1 MSRRAKRTRKRKGR
15 FMQIAPIGALAATL
29 ATLTTSVTSQQQINA
44 GAAAQPGNRMVGAG
58 QEKHDAAKVNASE
71 RGDINT
77 PAGQQVAQASSGA
90 NPAMAG
96 QSSNSDRTEPII
108 EHKLFDYLAEV
119 EKSGG
124 GAFTDPSALFGSA
137 VQSLE
142 GTMQQV
148 QKALGQANV
157 PADAEK
163 AAMQDPGKAAPPG
176 KESDDG
182 PAKNAEQLLERS
194 ISVMWAAANLEVVTS
209 SVTAVT
215 SSTSTLIKQQ

>member
-1 MSRRAKRTRKRKGR
+1 
-15 FMQIAPIGALAATL
+15 MQIAPIGALEAML
-29 ATLTTSVTSQQQINA
+29 ANLTTSISSQQQITA
-44 GAAAQPGNRMVGAG
+44 GAAAQPGNRMVGAK
-58 QEKHDAAKVNASE
+58 QEKHDAVKVNTPE
-71 RGDINT
+71 RGDV
-77 PAGQQVAQASSGA
+77 ASRSGQQVAQASSGA

-96 QSSNSDRTEPII
+96 QSSKPDRTEPIV
-108 EHKLFDYLAEV
+108 ERQLFDYLAET
-119 EKSGG
+119 EKAGG

-137 VQSLE
+137 VRSLD

-148 QKALGQANV
+148 QKALGQANA
-157 PADAEK
+157 PANAET
-163 AAMQDPGKAAPPG
+163 AATQDIAGKPAPPG
-176 KESDDG
+176 KEAENS

>member
-1 MSRRAKRTRKRKGR
+1 
-15 FMQIAPIGALAATL
+15 MQIAPIGALEATL
-29 ATLTTSVTSQQQINA
+29 ANLTTSLASQQQIVA
-44 GAAAQPGNRMVGAG
+44 SSAAQPGNRMVGAG
-58 QEKHDAAKVNASE
+58 QEKHDAAKASAPE
-71 RGDINT
+71 RGGATT

-96 QSSNSDRTEPII
+96 QFSGSDRTEPIL
-108 EHKLFDYLAEV
+108 ERKLFDYLAEV

-124 GAFTDPSALFGSA
+124 STFTDPSALFGSA

-142 GTMQQV
+142 GTMQQI

-157 PADAEK
+157 PANAEK
-163 AAMQDPGKAAPPG
+163 AAMQDATGKTASSG
-176 KESDDG
+176 KEDEDT

>member
-1 MSRRAKRTRKRKGR
+1 
-15 FMQIAPIGALAATL
+15 MQIAPIGALEATL
-29 ATLTTSVTSQQQINA
+29 ANLTTSIASQQQITT
-44 GAAAQPGNRMVGAG
+44 GTAAQPGNRMVGAN
-58 QEKHDAAKVNASE
+58 QEKHDAAKVSMPE
-71 RGDINT
+71 RGDVAAR
-77 PAGQQVAQASSGA
+77 AGQQVAQSSSGA

-96 QSSNSDRTEPII
+96 QSSKLEKTEPIA

-119 EKSGG
+119 EKAGG
-124 GAFTDPSALFGSA
+124 GALTDPSALFGSA

-148 QKALGQANV
+148 QKALGQANAPV
-157 PADAEK
+157 SAET
-163 AAMQDPGKAAPPG
+163 AAMQDGAGTTVPSGKAPSG
-176 KESDDG
+176 KEDENAT
-182 PAKNAEQLLERS
+182 AKNAEQLLERS

>member
-1 MSRRAKRTRKRKGR
+1 
-15 FMQIAPIGALAATL
+15 MQIAPIGALEATL
-29 ATLTTSVTSQQQINA
+29 ANLTTSIASQQQITT
-44 GAAAQPGNRMVGAG
+44 GTAAQPGNRMVGAN
-58 QEKHDAAKVNASE
+58 QEKHDAAKVTMPE
-71 RGDINT
+71 RGDVAT
-77 PAGQQVAQASSGA
+77 RAGQQVAQASSGA

-96 QSSNSDRTEPII
+96 QSSKLERTEPVV

-124 GAFTDPSALFGSA
+124 GAFTDTSALFGSA

-148 QKALGQANV
+148 QKALGQANA
-157 PADAEK
+157 PMDAETATMQE
-163 AAMQDPGKAAPPG
+163 AAGKTASSG
-176 KESDDG
+176 KEG
-182 PAKNAEQLLERS
+182 ENAIAKNAEQLLERS

>member
-1 MSRRAKRTRKRKGR
+1 
-15 FMQIAPIGALAATL
+15 MQIAPIGALEATL
-29 ATLTTSVTSQQQINA
+29 ANLTTSIASQQQITA
-44 GAAAQPGNRMVGAG
+44 GSTAQPGNRMVGAN
-58 QEKHDAAKVNASE
+58 QEKHDAAKVAMPE
-71 RGDINT
+71 RGDVAAR
-77 PAGQQVAQASSGA
+77 AGQQVAQASSGA

-96 QSSNSDRTEPII
+96 QSSKLEKTEPIA

-119 EKSGG
+119 EKAGG
-124 GAFTDPSALFGSA
+124 GALTDPSALFGSA

-148 QKALGQANV
+148 QKALGQTNAPVN
-157 PADAEK
+157 AET
-163 AAMQDPGKAAPPG
+163 ATIQDGAGKTAPSG
-176 KESDDG
+176 KEDENAT
-182 PAKNAEQLLERS
+182 AKNAEQLLERS

>member
-1 MSRRAKRTRKRKGR
+1 
-15 FMQIAPIGALAATL
+15 MQIAPIGALEATL
-29 ATLTTSVTSQQQINA
+29 ANLTTSIASQQQITA
-44 GAAAQPGNRMVGAG
+44 GSTAQPGNRMVGAN
-58 QEKHDAAKVNASE
+58 QEKHDAAKVAMPE
-71 RGDINT
+71 RGDVAAR
-77 PAGQQVAQASSGA
+77 AGQQVAQASSGA

-96 QSSNSDRTEPII
+96 QSSKLEKTEPIA

-119 EKSGG
+119 EKAGG
-124 GAFTDPSALFGSA
+124 RVLTDPSALFGSA

-148 QKALGQANV
+148 QKALGQANAPV
-157 PADAEK
+157 HAET
-163 AAMQDPGKAAPPG
+163 ATIQDGAGKTAPSG
-176 KESDDG
+176 KEDENAT
-182 PAKNAEQLLERS
+182 AKNAEQLLERS

>member
-1 MSRRAKRTRKRKGR
+1 
-15 FMQIAPIGALAATL
+15 MQIAPIGALEATL
-29 ATLTTSVTSQQQINA
+29 ANLTASLASQQQITA
-44 GAAAQPGNRMVGAG
+44 GAAAPPGNRMVGAG
-58 QEKHDAAKVNASE
+58 QEKRDAAKAGAPE
-71 RGDINT
+71 RGDVT
-77 PAGQQVAQASSGA
+77 APGGQQVAQASSGA

-96 QSSNSDRTEPII
+96 KSSGSDKTEPIV
-108 EHKLFDYLAEV
+108 ERKLFDYLAEV

-124 GAFTDPSALFGSA
+124 GTFSDPSALLGSA

-157 PADAEK
+157 PANAEK
-163 AAMQDPGKAAPPG
+163 AAMQDAAGKTASLG
-176 KESDDG
+176 KESDDS

>member
-1 MSRRAKRTRKRKGR
+1 
-15 FMQIAPIGALAATL
+15 MQIAPIGALEATL
-29 ATLTTSVTSQQQINA
+29 ANLTTSMASQQQITA
-44 GAAAQPGNRMVGAG
+44 GTTAQPGNRMVGAN
-58 QEKHDAAKVNASE
+58 QEKHDAAKVSMPE
-71 RGDINT
+71 RGDVAAR
-77 PAGQQVAQASSGA
+77 AGQQVAQSSSGA

-96 QSSNSDRTEPII
+96 QSSKLEKTEPIA

-119 EKSGG
+119 EKAGG
-124 GAFTDPSALFGSA
+124 GALTDPSALFGSA

-148 QKALGQANV
+148 QKALGQANA
-157 PADAEK
+157 PQANALGSAET
-163 AAMQDPGKAAPPG
+163 ATMQDGAGKTAPSGKAPSG
-176 KESDDG
+176 KEDENAT
-182 PAKNAEQLLERS
+182 AKNAEQLLERS

>member
-1 MSRRAKRTRKRKGR
+1 
-15 FMQIAPIGALAATL
+15 MQIAPIGALEATL
-29 ATLTTSVTSQQQINA
+29 ANLTTSIVSQQQITA
-44 GAAAQPGNRMVGAG
+44 GTTAQPGNRMVGAN
-58 QEKHDAAKVNASE
+58 QEKYDAAKVSMPE
-71 RGDINT
+71 RGDVAT
-77 PAGQQVAQASSGA
+77 RAGQQVAQASSGA

-96 QSSNSDRTEPII
+96 QSSKLERTEPVA

-119 EKSGG
+119 EKAGG

-148 QKALGQANV
+148 QKALGQANAPQANAPV
-157 PADAEK
+157 NAET
-163 AAMQDPGKAAPPG
+163 AAMHGGAGKTAPSA
-176 KESDDG
+176 KEG
-182 PAKNAEQLLERS
+182 ENVTAKNAEQLLERS

>member
-1 MSRRAKRTRKRKGR
+1 
-15 FMQIAPIGALAATL
+15 MQIAPIGALEATL
-29 ATLTTSVTSQQQINA
+29 ANLTTSMASQQQITA
-44 GAAAQPGNRMVGAG
+44 GTTAQPGNRMVGAN
-58 QEKHDAAKVNASE
+58 QEKHDAAKVSMPE
-71 RGDINT
+71 RGDIAAR
-77 PAGQQVAQASSGA
+77 AGQQVAQSSSGA

-96 QSSNSDRTEPII
+96 QSTKLEKTEPIA

-119 EKSGG
+119 EKAG
-124 GAFTDPSALFGSA
+124 GALAEPSALFGSA

-148 QKALGQANV
+148 QRALGQANAPV
-157 PADAEK
+157 NAET
-163 AAMQDPGKAAPPG
+163 ATMQDGAGKTAPSGKAPSG
-176 KESDDG
+176 KEDENAT
-182 PAKNAEQLLERS
+182 AKNAEQLLERS

>member
-1 MSRRAKRTRKRKGR
+1 
-15 FMQIAPIGALAATL
+15 MQIAPIGALEATL
-29 ATLTTSVTSQQQINA
+29 ANLTTSIASQQQITT
-44 GAAAQPGNRMVGAG
+44 GTAAQPGNRMVGAN
-58 QEKHDAAKVNASE
+58 QEKHDAAKVTMPE
-71 RGDINT
+71 RGDAAT
-77 PAGQQVAQASSGA
+77 RAGQQVAQASSGA

-96 QSSNSDRTEPII
+96 QSSKLERTEPVV

-124 GAFTDPSALFGSA
+124 GAFKDTSALFGSA

-148 QKALGQANV
+148 QKALGQANA
-157 PADAEK
+157 PMDAET
-163 AAMQDPGKAAPPG
+163 ATMQETAGKTASSG
-176 KESDDG
+176 KEG
-182 PAKNAEQLLERS
+182 ENAIAKNAEQLLERS

>member
-1 MSRRAKRTRKRKGR
+1 
-15 FMQIAPIGALAATL
+15 MQIAPIGALEATL
-29 ATLTTSVTSQQQINA
+29 ANLTTSIASQQQITT
-44 GAAAQPGNRMVGAG
+44 GTAAQPGNRMVGAN
-58 QEKHDAAKVNASE
+58 QEKHDAAKVTMPE
-71 RGDINT
+71 RGDVAT
-77 PAGQQVAQASSGA
+77 RAGQQVAQASSGA

-96 QSSNSDRTEPII
+96 QSSKLERTEPVA

-119 EKSGG
+119 EKAGG

-148 QKALGQANV
+148 QKALGQANAPV
-157 PADAEK
+157 NAET
-163 AAMQDPGKAAPPG
+163 AAMHDGAGKTALPAKAPSG
-176 KESDDG
+176 REGENVS
-182 PAKNAEQLLERS
+182 AKNAEQLLERS

>member
-1 MSRRAKRTRKRKGR
+1 
-15 FMQIAPIGALAATL
+15 MQIAPIGALEATL
-29 ATLTTSVTSQQQINA
+29 ANLTTSMASQQQITA
-44 GAAAQPGNRMVGAG
+44 GTTAQPGNRMVGAN
-58 QEKHDAAKVNASE
+58 QEKHDAAKVSMPE
-71 RGDINT
+71 RGDIAAR
-77 PAGQQVAQASSGA
+77 AGQQVAQSSSGA

-96 QSSNSDRTEPII
+96 QSSKLEKTEPIA

-119 EKSGG
+119 EKAGG
-124 GAFTDPSALFGSA
+124 GALTDPSALFGSA

-148 QKALGQANV
+148 QKALGQANAPV
-157 PADAEK
+157 NAET
-163 AAMQDPGKAAPPG
+163 ATMQDGAGKTAPSG
-176 KESDDG
+176 EEDENAT
-182 PAKNAEQLLERS
+182 AKNAEQLLERS

>member
-1 MSRRAKRTRKRKGR
+1 
-15 FMQIAPIGALAATL
+15 MQIAPIGALEATL
-29 ATLTTSVTSQQQINA
+29 ANLTTGVAAQQQITA
-44 GAAAQPGNRMVGAG
+44 GATAQPGNRMIGAG
-58 QEKHDAAKVNASE
+58 QEKQDTAKASASE
-71 RGDINT
+71 SGDVT
-77 PAGQQVAQASSGA
+77 MPAGKQVAQASSGA

-96 QSSNSDRTEPII
+96 QSTKSDKTEPIV
-108 EHKLFDYLAEV
+108 ERKLFDYLAEV
-119 EKSGG
+119 ERSGG
-124 GAFTDPSALFGSA
+124 GTFRDPSALFGSA

-148 QKALGQANV
+148 QKALGQANA
-157 PADAEK
+157 PGNAERAARQDAESK
-163 AAMQDPGKAAPPG
+163 TASSG
-176 KESDDG
+176 KESEDA

>member
-1 MSRRAKRTRKRKGR
+1 
-15 FMQIAPIGALAATL
+15 MQIAPIGALEATL
-29 ATLTTSVTSQQQINA
+29 ANLTTSMASQQQITT
-44 GAAAQPGNRMVGAG
+44 GTAAQPGNRMVGAN
-58 QEKHDAAKVNASE
+58 QEKHDAAKVSMPE
-71 RGDINT
+71 RGDVAT
-77 PAGQQVAQASSGA
+77 RAGQQVAQASSGA

-96 QSSNSDRTEPII
+96 QSSKLEKTEPVA

-119 EKSGG
+119 EKAGG
-124 GAFTDPSALFGSA
+124 GALTDPSALFGSA

-148 QKALGQANV
+148 QKALGQANAPV
-157 PADAEK
+157 NAET
-163 AAMQDPGKAAPPG
+163 ATMQDGAGNTAPSG
-176 KESDDG
+176 EEDENAT
-182 PAKNAEQLLERS
+182 AKNAEQLLERS

>member
-1 MSRRAKRTRKRKGR
+1 
-15 FMQIAPIGALAATL
+15 MQIAPIGALEATL
-29 ATLTTSVTSQQQINA
+29 ANLTTSIASQQQITT
-44 GAAAQPGNRMVGAG
+44 GTAAQPGNRMVGAN
-58 QEKHDAAKVNASE
+58 QEKHDAAKVTMPE
-71 RGDINT
+71 RGDVAT
-77 PAGQQVAQASSGA
+77 RAGQQVAQASSGA

-96 QSSNSDRTEPII
+96 QSSKLERTEPVA

-119 EKSGG
+119 EKAGG

-148 QKALGQANV
+148 QKALGQANAPV
-157 PADAEK
+157 AETAAVQDGAGKTAPSAK
-163 AAMQDPGKAAPPG
+163 APSA
-176 KESDDG
+176 KEG
-182 PAKNAEQLLERS
+182 ENATEKNAEQLLERS

>member
-1 MSRRAKRTRKRKGR
+1 
-15 FMQIAPIGALAATL
+15 MQIAPIGALEATL
-29 ATLTTSVTSQQQINA
+29 ANLTTSIASQQQITA
-44 GAAAQPGNRMVGAG
+44 GTTAQPGNRMVGAN
-58 QEKHDAAKVNASE
+58 QEKHDAAKVGMPE
-71 RGDINT
+71 RGDVAMR
-77 PAGQQVAQASSGA
+77 AGQQAAQASSGA

-96 QSSNSDRTEPII
+96 QFSKLEKTEPVT

-119 EKSGG
+119 EKAGG
-124 GAFTDPSALFGSA
+124 GALTDPSALFGSA

-148 QKALGQANV
+148 QKALGQANAPQANAPEANAPV
-157 PADAEK
+157 NAES
-163 AAMQDPGKAAPPG
+163 AAMQDGAGKTAPSG
-176 KESDDG
+176 EEG
-182 PAKNAEQLLERS
+182 ENATAKNAEQLLERS

>member
-1 MSRRAKRTRKRKGR
+1 
-15 FMQIAPIGALAATL
+15 MQIAPIGALEATL
-29 ATLTTSVTSQQQINA
+29 ANMTTSLASQQQITA
-44 GAAAQPGNRMVGAG
+44 GATAQPGNRMVGAG
-58 QEKHDAAKVNASE
+58 REKHDAAKVNVPQ
-71 RGDINT
+71 RGDVTT

-90 NPAMAG
+90 SPAMAG
-96 QSSNSDRTEPII
+96 QSSGSDKTEPIV

-124 GAFTDPSALFGSA
+124 GTFTDPSALFGSA

-157 PADAEK
+157 PANAEK
-163 AAMQDPGKAAPPG
+163 AAMQDGAGKTASSG
-176 KESDDG
+176 KESGDS

>member
-1 MSRRAKRTRKRKGR
+1 
-15 FMQIAPIGALAATL
+15 MQIAPIGALEATL
-29 ATLTTSVTSQQQINA
+29 ANLTTSIASQQQITA
-44 GAAAQPGNRMVGAG
+44 GSTAQPGNRMVGAN
-58 QEKHDAAKVNASE
+58 QEKHDAAKVAMPE
-71 RGDINT
+71 RGDVAAR
-77 PAGQQVAQASSGA
+77 AGQQVAQASSGA

-96 QSSNSDRTEPII
+96 QSSKLEKTEPIA

-119 EKSGG
+119 EKAGG
-124 GAFTDPSALFGSA
+124 GALTDPSALFGSA

-148 QKALGQANV
+148 QKALGQANAPV
-157 PADAEK
+157 NAET
-163 AAMQDPGKAAPPG
+163 ATIQDGAGKTAPSG
-176 KESDDG
+176 KEDENAT
-182 PAKNAEQLLERS
+182 AKNAEQLLERS